1 VAERSGGT
9 FSVLFA
15 PARRGVIAVVLIVL
29 GLILFAGYLV
39 FNGSEHHSFNAGA
52 TPPSAVHVTEGK
64 TYEIS
69 TPGGI
74 PSLLHRHLDPN
85 SITCQYTT
93 VDGSV
98 HQQQVSPLG
107 SGSRT
112 THAVA
117 TFVADSTGSIH
128 LSCTGLSAGT
138 FVDDADNS
146 PADPAGLL
154 LLLSTIAF
162 ALAVPFGLSYL
173 YRRSL
178 ESPRN
183 HYKVEALVEPPVLD
197 DEVIEP
203 YRGDVGGEP
212 S

>member
-1 VAERSGGT
+1 VAESSNGALAA
-9 FSVLFA
+9 LFA
-15 PARRGVIAVVLIVL
+15 PARRGTIGLAFLVL

-39 FNGSEHHSFNAGA
+39 FNGGEHHSFNAGA
-52 TPPSAVHVTEGK
+52 TPPTTVHVTGGK

-74 PSLLHRHLDPN
+74 PALLHRHLDPN
-85 SITCQYTT
+85 AITCEYTSA
-93 VDGSV
+93 DGGV

-117 TFVADSTGSIH
+117 TFVAPVTGDIH
-128 LSCTGLSAGT
+128 LSCTGLTAGT

-146 PADPAGLL
+146 PGDPAGLL
-154 LLLSTIAF
+154 LLLSTISLG
-162 ALAVPFGLSYL
+162 LAVPFGMSYL

-178 ESPRN
+178 EGPRDR
-183 HYKVEALVEPPVLD
+183 HEVEAVVQPPAVD
-197 DEVIEP
+197 DEVVDP